1 MLARLCNLVSSRT
14 KLQLYLTAILPHLT
28 YCQTVL
34 HFCKQPERRKLE
46 RLQERTL
53 RVIYNYRT
61 DTYEDLLRR
70 AKLPSLYNRR
80 LQEIVILMYKV
91 RNGLAPDHIGE
102 LFNFKNKV
110 YSLRNADFDVPRYST
125 VRYGKHSIRYLSP
138 YLWSRLSP
146 SDRQQPSLDNFR
158 RNIRKKD
165 LASLVEGTCS
175 NCALCTH

>member
-1 MLARLCNLVSSRT
+1 MAMSMIRLRRELNTRAYCV
-14 KLQLYLTAILPHLT
+14 T
-28 YCQTVL
+28 YKC
-34 HFCKQPERRKLE
+34 
-46 RLQERTL
+46 
-53 RVIYNYRT
+53 RT

-80 LQEIVILMYKV
+80 LQEIVTLMYKV
-91 RNGLAPDHIGE
+91 RNGLAPDYICE
-102 LFNFKNKV
+102 LFSFKNKV

-125 VRYGKHSIRYLSP
+125 VRYGKHSIRYLGP
-138 YLWSRLSP
+138 YLWSRLSL

-175 NCALCTH
+175 NCALCTY